1 MKTQRNYFVIST
13 TNAQVEGWSV
23 FGQGTKEEC
32 KQIQLN
38 DPAFQGTDIY
48 ADTLNKNSVI
58 VSKTEEKKD
67 TKLTLP
73 PERFR
78 SGSILRQAQNV

>member
-48 ADTLNKNSVI
+48 TDTLNKNSVI
-58 VSKTEEKKD
+58 VSKTEAKKRYKID
-67 TKLTLP
+67 VT
-73 PERFR
+73 
-78 SGSILRQAQNV
+78 A